1 MKNIFICH
9 IFLFISSYSNVW
21 AQLGIGINNPNA
33 SAVLELSSTAQGMK
47 FPKMTTAERIA
58 ITSPAQGLTL
68 FDTDLNCLMVNF
80 GSASGANWKCIGSL
94 PLHPSTN
101 GTGIV
106 SAYTCDT
113 ASTGTMTQGS
123 AVGNGITQTITAT
136 VTELGSYN
144 ISATI
149 NGITFAGSGY
159 FVATGDRQVLLT
171 ATGTASLGGFHT
183 FTLNTTPNCSFSRGV
198 ISTTSG
204 GTSLVSSYSCTTASE
219 GRLKKSVPVT
229 GTGVTQTIT
238 ANVTALGSYSISAT
252 ANGVTFTGSGTFTST
267 GNQDVLL
274 TASSGTPTNSGN
286 HTYTLNTT
294 PNCGF
299 SRPTE
304 DPSTNGTGIV
314 SGYTCTIASSGTMT
328 VGVPILPEHNVTQT
342 IKGSVTT
349 LGTYN
354 YTTTTING
362 VTFSGS
368 GTFTAT
374 GEQLVVLTATGTP
387 TASGSS
393 VGFNLNT
400 TPSCGFSRTIINV
413 SSNGTSVIATH
424 DCSTSSVG
432 SMTQGTAIP
441 SNTVTQ
447 TITVNV
453 TTVGTYNF
461 TATSTTEVGVTFS
474 ASGTFS
480 APTGS
485 KTVVLKA
492 TGTPSTLGTHTY
504 TLNTTPN
511 CSFTRSTGTIPGVIS
526 LATVS
531 NTYIASVYDVDY
543 LPYSS
548 PTTTATT
555 ATSVAADGV
564 SEATT
569 INVQG
574 SIPTTGKTIY
584 LIVSATTD
592 GTLPAYTSPTI
603 TIPAEFTEDNISR
616 DLKLSWASQ
625 IFYSTTK
632 RIVAKIE
639 AVGGTLNLKKLDLNT
654 GNGNDN
660 LGVLVGTLSYVRNN
674 NNELGTMNLRI
685 MPGIPDKMFG
695 VADNNVNANSHLM
708 LYLPIE
714 AEDGNTWLNHNLGAN
729 YTKISHANFN
739 PNQQAT
745 NSTDY
750 LAYGSLFQWGRK
762 TDGHELI
769 NYTSNTA
776 GTPVTPAISSIVS
789 DNPTDAKFIG
799 KPIWMANINLTLW
812 ANESSTNNPCPKG
825 FYVPNETQLQNLF
838 VISGITNTTREN
850 HILKFTTTGLR
861 YHDSG
866 IAWLG
871 SEGYYRTSSGNVSG
885 KTAVRSFY
893 WSSIQDFGT
902 AAAVRCIKN

>member
-1 MKNIFICH
+1 
-9 IFLFISSYSNVW
+9 
-21 AQLGIGINNPNA
+21 
-33 SAVLELSSTAQGMK
+33 
-47 FPKMTTAERIA
+47 
-58 ITSPAQGLTL
+58 
-68 FDTDLNCLMVNF
+68 
-80 GSASGANWKCIGSL
+80 
-94 PLHPSTN
+94 
-101 GTGIV
+101 
-106 SAYTCDT
+106 
-113 ASTGTMTQGS
+113 
-123 AVGNGITQTITAT
+123 
-136 VTELGSYN
+136 
-144 ISATI
+144 
-149 NGITFAGSGY
+149 
-159 FVATGDRQVLLT
+159 
-171 ATGTASLGGFHT
+171 
-183 FTLNTTPNCSFSRGV
+183 
-198 ISTTSG
+198 
-204 GTSLVSSYSCTTASE
+204 
-219 GRLKKSVPVT
+219 
-229 GTGVTQTIT
+229 
-238 ANVTALGSYSISAT
+238 
-252 ANGVTFTGSGTFTST
+252 
-267 GNQDVLL
+267 
-274 TASSGTPTNSGN
+274 
-286 HTYTLNTT
+286 
-294 PNCGF
+294 
-299 SRPTE
+299 
-304 DPSTNGTGIV
+304 
-314 SGYTCTIASSGTMT
+314 
-328 VGVPILPEHNVTQT
+328 EHNVTQT

-393 VGFNLNT
+393 VSFNLNT
-400 TPSCGFSRTIINV
+400 TPTCGFNRTIINV
-413 SSNGTSVIATH
+413 CSNGTSIIATH

-674 NNELGTMNLRI
+674 NNELGTLNLRL

-695 VADNNVNANSHLM
+695 VADNNFSTTSHLM

-714 AEDGNTWLNHNLGAN
+714 AEDGNTWLNHNLGAY

-762 TDGHELI
+762 ADGHELI

-776 GTPVTPAISSIVS
+776 GTPVTTAVTATLS
-789 DNPTDAKFIG
+789 DNPSDAKFIQAEEWRVT
-799 KPIWMANINLTLW
+799 PDNTLW
-812 ANESSTNNPCPKG
+812 ATESSVNNPCPAG
-825 FYVPNETQLQNLF
+825 FIVPDETQLFNLF
-838 VISGITNTTREN
+838 SVAAITDPIRDNN
-850 HILKFTTTGLR
+850 ILKFSAPGIRYNYLTGITIPVI
-861 YHDSG
+861 G
-866 IAWLG
+866 GA
-871 SEGYYRTSSGNVSG
+871 YYRTRSASIPGKSGTRAFNGGASSPRGNG
-885 KTAVRSFY
+885 CP
-893 WSSIQDFGT
+893 
-902 AAAVRCIKN
+902 VRCIKN

>member
-1 MKNIFICH
+1 MKNIFIYH

-21 AQLGIGINNPNA
+21 AQLGIGINNPNT

-123 AVGNGITQTITAT
+123 AVGNGITQIITAT
-136 VTELGSYN
+136 VTALGSYN

-149 NGITFAGSGY
+149 NGITFSGSGY
-159 FVATGDRQVLLT
+159 FVATGDRTVLLT
-171 ATGTASLGGFHT
+171 ATGTPTLGGFHT

-219 GRLKKSVPVT
+219 GRLKKSVPVS

-393 VGFNLNT
+393 VAFNLNT
-400 TPSCGFSRTIINV
+400 TPSCGFSRTIINA

-543 LPYSS
+543 LPYTP

-564 SEATT
+564 NETTT
-569 INVQG
+569 INIQG
-574 SIPTTGKTIY
+574 SIPTTGKMMN
-584 LIVSATTD
+584 LMVSATAD
-592 GTLPAYTSPTI
+592 GTFPAYTSPTI

-660 LGVLVGTLSYVRNN
+660 LGVLVGTLS
-674 NNELGTMNLRI
+674 
-685 MPGIPDKMFG
+685 
-695 VADNNVNANSHLM
+695 
-708 LYLPIE
+708 
-714 AEDGNTWLNHNLGAN
+714 
-729 YTKISHANFN
+729 
-739 PNQQAT
+739 
-745 NSTDY
+745 
-750 LAYGSLFQWGRK
+750 
-762 TDGHELI
+762 
-769 NYTSNTA
+769 
-776 GTPVTPAISSIVS
+776 
-789 DNPTDAKFIG
+789 
-799 KPIWMANINLTLW
+799 
-812 ANESSTNNPCPKG
+812 
-825 FYVPNETQLQNLF
+825 
-838 VISGITNTTREN
+838 
-850 HILKFTTTGLR
+850 
-861 YHDSG
+861 
-866 IAWLG
+866 
-871 SEGYYRTSSGNVSG
+871 
-885 KTAVRSFY
+885 
-893 WSSIQDFGT
+893 
-902 AAAVRCIKN
+902 